1 MAAFAWR
8 ATRRECFLPGWS
20 NQVLTRDCQSL
31 RKWLRWRTLSVG
43 SRGQFKLSYQCL
55 ECPRERWETDLF
67 LPNWRS
73 TTATATTAATT
84 AGARQAG
91 GRAGQRGV
99 HVKDSVQVHV
109 HPWQLAVTTRS
120 TQNQKQA
127 LASPRPRRASL
138 RLPSSTRPRRSG
150 HVITSLSLLTDLQ
163 HSKAAP
169 HTEHAAHLRLQAR
182 VPVSLRHQDS
192 APAKLTLLRGQPLL
206 GDAAVDSA
214 DGHPSRPTAVETRR
228 RPGARTRP
236 VPQR

>member
-1 MAAFAWR
+1 MSVVEVGEVDRASREGESRASRKKEGEGDQQREKSEQTCQQLPPATDHHTGAYAHRRPALAAFAWR

-99 HVKDSVQVHV
+99 RVV
-109 HPWQLAVTTRS
+109 RS
-120 TQNQKQA
+120 YRCT
-127 LASPRPRRASL
+127 
-138 RLPSSTRPRRSG
+138 
-150 HVITSLSLLTDLQ
+150 
-163 HSKAAP
+163 
-169 HTEHAAHLRLQAR
+169 HTHGSWR
-182 VPVSLRHQDS
+182 
-192 APAKLTLLRGQPLL
+192 
-206 GDAAVDSA
+206 
-214 DGHPSRPTAVETRR
+214 
-228 RPGARTRP
+228 
-236 VPQR
+236 